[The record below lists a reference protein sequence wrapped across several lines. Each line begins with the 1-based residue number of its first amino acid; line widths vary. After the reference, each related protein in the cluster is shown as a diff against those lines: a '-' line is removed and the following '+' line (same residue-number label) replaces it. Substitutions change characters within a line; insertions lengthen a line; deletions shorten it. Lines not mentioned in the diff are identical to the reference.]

1 MVRSSAVPRFRT
13 MRITQR
19 KTSPWYCRNND
30 SKASWSPAANRSRS
44 STLSLHLLLLP
55 VYPRGYMIWGVSVR
69 SAPGEYP
76 YGRHIASTFS
86 AVASRHSNE
95 DSVIDIPNAF
105 IGRNDQPTAT
115 EVSSAL
121 GKGAA
126 LWTDLV
132 AWFAEEAGVADEEWK
147 SISPK
152 YGWSLRLSV
161 KKRNIVHLS
170 PCKGCF

>member
-1 MVRSSAVPRFRT
+1 M
-13 MRITQR
+13 
-19 KTSPWYCRNND
+19 
-30 SKASWSPAANRSRS
+30 
-44 STLSLHLLLLP
+44 
-55 VYPRGYMIWGVSVR
+55 
-69 SAPGEYP
+69 
-76 YGRHIASTFS
+76 
-86 AVASRHSNE
+86 
-95 DSVIDIPNAF
+95 DIPNAF

-170 PCKGCF
+170 PCKGCFRVAFILGDRAVKAALQADLPKQIAEELRSARRYAEGTGIRLLVRRSSDLSPVRKLALIKLAN